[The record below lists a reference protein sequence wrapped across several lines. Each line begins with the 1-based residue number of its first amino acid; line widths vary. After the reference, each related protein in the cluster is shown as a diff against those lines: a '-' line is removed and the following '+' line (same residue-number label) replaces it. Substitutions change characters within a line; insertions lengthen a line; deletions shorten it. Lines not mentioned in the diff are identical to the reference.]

1 MTKSDLM
8 DLLFKHHG
16 LRRDESEEIVKR
28 IFNAMYAAL
37 TNGEEVKISNFGVF
51 DVRTRAAR
59 PGRNPRTGESV
70 PIPPRRVVTLRV
82 AAKLDAELNGDMV
95 SPMKGEK

>member
-16 LRRDESEEIVKR
+16 LRRDESEEIVER
-28 IFNAMYAAL
+28 IFTAMRRAL
-37 TNGEEVKISNFGVF
+37 IAGHEVKITNFGVF
-51 DVRTRAAR
+51 AVRTRAAR

-70 PIPPRRVVTLRV
+70 PIPPRQVVTFRA
-82 AAKLDAELNGDMV
+82 AAKLDAELNEETTNVD
-95 SPMKGEK
+95 

>member
-8 DLLFKHHG
+8 DLLFTHHG
-16 LRRDESEEIVKR
+16 LRRDESEEIVER
-28 IFNAMYAAL
+28 IFLAMRRAL
-37 TNGEEVKISNFGVF
+37 IKGDEVKITNFGVF
-51 DVRTRAAR
+51 AVRTRAAR

-82 AAKLDAELNGDMV
+82 AAKLDAELNEETTNVD
-95 SPMKGEK
+95 

>member
-16 LRRDESEEIVKR
+16 LRRDESEEIVER
-28 IFNAMYAAL
+28 IFTAMRRAL
-37 TNGEEVKISNFGVF
+37 AEGQEVKITNFGVF
-51 DVRTRAAR
+51 ALRTRAAR

-82 AAKLDAELNGDMV
+82 AAKLDAELNEETTNVD
-95 SPMKGEK
+95 

>member
-16 LRRDESEEIVKR
+16 LRRDEADEIVER
-28 IFNAMYAAL
+28 LFMAMRRAL
-37 TNGEEVKISNFGVF
+37 AEGQEVKITNFGVF
-51 DVRTRAAR
+51 AVRTRAAR

-70 PIPPRRVVTLRV
+70 PIPPRQVVTFR
-82 AAKLDAELNGDMV
+82 AAPKILVGN
-95 SPMKGEK
+95 P

>member
-16 LRRDESEEIVKR
+16 LRRDESEEIVER
-28 IFNAMYAAL
+28 IFTAMRRAL
-37 TNGEEVKISNFGVF
+37 IAGHEVKITNFGVF
-51 DVRTRAAR
+51 AVRTRAAR

-70 PIPPRRVVTLRV
+70 PIPPRQVVTFR
-82 AAKLDAELNGDMV
+82 AAPKILVVDE
-95 SPMKGEK
+95 EKK

>member
-16 LRRDESEEIVKR
+16 LRRDEAEEIVER
-28 IFNAMYAAL
+28 IFLAMRRAL
-37 TNGEEVKISNFGVF
+37 IKGDEVKITNFGVF
-51 DVRTRAAR
+51 AVRTRAAR

-82 AAKLDAELNGDMV
+82 AAKLDAELNEETTNVD
-95 SPMKGEK
+95 

>member
-16 LRRDESEEIVKR
+16 LRRDEAQEIVER
-28 IFNAMYAAL
+28 IFNAMSDAL
-37 TNGEEVKISNFGVF
+37 RRGDEVKITNFGVF
-51 DVRTRAAR
+51 AVRTRAAR

-70 PIPPRRVVTLRV
+70 PIPPRQVVTFRA
-82 AAKLDAELNGDMV
+82 AAKLDAELNEETTDV
-95 SPMKGEK
+95 A

>member
-16 LRRDESEEIVKR
+16 LRRDEAEEIVER
-28 IFNAMYAAL
+28 IFIAMRRAL
-37 TNGEEVKISNFGVF
+37 IKGDEVKITNFGVF
-51 DVRTRAAR
+51 AVRTRAAR

-70 PIPPRRVVTLRV
+70 PIPPRKVVTFR
-82 AAKLDAELNGDMV
+82 AAPKILEIKQKKRGFDYD
-95 SPMKGEK
+95 S